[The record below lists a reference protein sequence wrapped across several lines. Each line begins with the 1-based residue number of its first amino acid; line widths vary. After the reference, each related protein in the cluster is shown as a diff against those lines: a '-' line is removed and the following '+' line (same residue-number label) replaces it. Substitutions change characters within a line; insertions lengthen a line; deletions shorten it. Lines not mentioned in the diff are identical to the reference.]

1 MEHKDVLLITQKV
14 GLEEDVVVKQYEAFL
29 EKYPAGEMTKEEFV
43 AYCLEKDDT
52 AEESMSEALFRIF
65 DKDSSGSIDFFEYVM
80 ASRASKTQA
89 PLKGWTWQRL
99 LQDGHATTPSH
110 LPPTEVLFLPH
121 QHAHT

>member
-80 ASRASKTQA
+80 ASRASKVTIGNIYI
-89 PLKGWTWQRL
+89 K
-99 LQDGHATTPSH
+99 SN
-110 LPPTEVLFLPH
+110 VLIDE
-121 QHAHT
+121 Q